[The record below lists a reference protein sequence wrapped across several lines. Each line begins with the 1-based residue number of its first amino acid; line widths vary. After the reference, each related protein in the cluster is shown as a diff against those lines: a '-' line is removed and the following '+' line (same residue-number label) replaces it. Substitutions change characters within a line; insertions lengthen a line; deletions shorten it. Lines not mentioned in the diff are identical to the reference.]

1 MQNCNLKREA
11 GFTLIE
17 TIFACLILAI
27 CSIGIL
33 SLFTISTIKNANRGE
48 DATRTTEYAQDKMEQ
63 LMSLQFQDT
72 TSDTVRH
79 IIGTGPNYTF
89 PCLNLSTYIT
99 CNPAGTGLKVGGDAN
114 PSDTPVPLYVD
125 YITQSPTD
133 LSWIS
138 SDSSSGANF
147 VRQWQIALDST
158 GKVKII
164 TVSVTSLKGMALGS
178 SKLLDGAAPTT
189 TIISQ
194 KTAVADTTP

>member
-1 MQNCNLKREA
+1 MPNYKLKREA

-17 TIFACLILAI
+17 TMFACVILAI

-33 SLFTISTIKNANRGE
+33 SLFTISAVKNSNRGE

-72 TSDTVRH
+72 TSDTIRH

-89 PCLNLSTYIT
+89 PCLNLSMQIT
-99 CNPAGTGLKVGGDAN
+99 CTGTGLTAPGGDAN
-114 PSDTPVPLYVD
+114 PSDTPVTGYVD

-138 SDSSSGANF
+138 SDSATGANF

-164 TVSVTSLKGMALGS
+164 TVSVTSLKAMAVQS
-178 SKLLDGAAPTT
+178 SKLLDGVAPTT
-189 TIISQ
+189 TLISQ
-194 KTAVADTTP
+194 KTAVADTY

>member
-1 MQNCNLKREA
+1 MPNRKLKRQA

-17 TIFACLILAI
+17 TMFACFILLA

-33 SLFTISTIKNANRGE
+33 SLFTISAVKNSNRGE

-63 LMSLQFQDT
+63 LMSLQWQDT

-89 PCLNLSTYIT
+89 PCLNLSMQTT
-99 CNPAGTGLKVGGDAN
+99 CTGTGLTVGGDAN
-114 PSDTPVPLYVD
+114 PSDTPVTKYAD
-125 YITQSPTD
+125 YITQNPTD

-138 SDSSSGANF
+138 SDSATGANF

-164 TVSVTSLKGMALGS
+164 TVSVTSLKAMAASS
-178 SKLLDGAAPTT
+178 SKLLDGVAPTT
-189 TIISQ
+189 TLISQ
-194 KTAVADTTP
+194 KTAVADTH

>member
-1 MQNCNLKREA
+1 MPNHKLKREA

-17 TIFACLILAI
+17 TMFACFILLA

-33 SLFTISTIKNANRGE
+33 SLFTISAVKNSNRGE

-63 LMSLQFQDT
+63 LMSLQWQDAN
-72 TSDTVRH
+72 SDTVRH
-79 IIGTGPNYTF
+79 LIGTGPNYTF

-99 CNPAGTGLKVGGDAN
+99 CTPAGTGLSVGGDAN
-114 PSDTPVPLYVD
+114 PSDTPVTQYVD
-125 YITQSPTD
+125 YITQNPSD

-138 SDSSSGANF
+138 SDSATGANF

-164 TVSVTSLKGMALGS
+164 TVSVTSLKAMAAQS
-178 SKLLDGAAPTT
+178 SKLLDGVAPTT
-189 TIISQ
+189 TLISQ
-194 KTAVADTTP
+194 KTAVADTH